1 MCGRFN
7 LIALPKS
14 VRQQFNLDVVPEFR
28 VSYNISPGSNILT
41 TKPDGKA
48 EHMLWGLVPFF
59 AKDKKFSY
67 SLVNA
72 RLETVADKPSF
83 RAAFKQRHIVVP
95 CTGYFEWKPTDQGKQ
110 AYHITR
116 PDHAVFGFA
125 GLWEHWES
133 DSEEINSCT
142 IITTAANEKMRA
154 IHSRI
159 PVIVEPNNYEQWL
172 DTKQSKDA
180 MLALLTND
188 SAYDAMVSIPVS
200 NYVNNSRHNDPECIK
215 PISM

>member
-1 MCGRFN
+1 M
-7 LIALPKS
+7 
-14 VRQQFNLDVVPEFR
+14 
-28 VSYNISPGSNILT
+28 
-41 TKPDGKA
+41 
-48 EHMLWGLVPFF
+48 
-59 AKDKKFSY
+59 
-67 SLVNA
+67 
-72 RLETVADKPSF
+72 
-83 RAAFKQRHIVVP
+83 
-95 CTGYFEWKPTDQGKQ
+95 GKQ

-215 PISM
+215 PIPM